1 MAGLKNITE
10 REKAAIR
17 YGLAYGVTNRVQLY
31 KIAYDGTQE
40 KLDSISD
47 IRAVATRWYH
57 SQKIREFIE
66 TERKEWEIRQQRI
79 RSEIRVEVEAQ
90 VREEMRTGKR
100 DKDGITDYSDPRN
113 QLAKLNQI
121 ISTAT
126 DPAEALD
133 ALKVL
138 ISKQDQ
144 IIPED
149 THKRKKND
157 AVRFYRPLSCT
168 REENG
173 GCPLYKVASETFRML
188 SGASMEGR
196 TPAGNIRLLESLL
209 DEKREELESFAVSW
223 VERRIDYERKRLA
236 RWEAEESEN
245 SEK

>member
-1 MAGLKNITE
+1 MAGLKIITE

-57 SQKIREFIE
+57 SQKIQDFIE

-113 QLAKLNQI
+113 QLRKLNQI
-121 ISTAT
+121 ISTAS
-126 DPAEALD
+126 DSAEVLD
-133 ALKVL
+133 AIKVL
-138 ISKQDQ
+138 NAKQSQTVLEDVKSEAKKRVLAY
-144 IIPED
+144 IPIVCGYSGSV
-149 THKRKKND
+149 
-157 AVRFYRPLSCT
+157 A
-168 REENG
+168 
-173 GCPLYKVASETFRML
+173 GCILYDLAKQ
-188 SGASMEGR
+188 SMQKITAQHLACR
-196 TPAGNIRLLESLL
+196 TPKENLLILDDFLKNHVEDIKDYAVALL
-209 DEKREELESFAVSW
+209 KRRIE
-223 VERRIDYERKRLA
+223 VERERLKK
-236 RWEAEESEN
+236 WN
-245 SEK
+245 D